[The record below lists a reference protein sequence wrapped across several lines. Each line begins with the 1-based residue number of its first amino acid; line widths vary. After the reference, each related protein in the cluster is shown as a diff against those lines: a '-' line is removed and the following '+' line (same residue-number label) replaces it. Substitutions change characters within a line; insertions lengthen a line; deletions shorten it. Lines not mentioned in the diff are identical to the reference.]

1 MGVLPLEFPAGTT
14 RRTLGLTGDETFT
27 VRGLDRIAPLSSVDC
42 VIARA
47 DGSTITVVMRARI
60 DTAVEADWYRH
71 GGVLNFVL
79 LELLAAT

>member
-1 MGVLPLEFPAGTT
+1 VSSTAPA
-14 RRTLGLTGDETFT
+14 ES
-27 VRGLDRIAPLSSVDC
+27 A
-42 VIARA
+42 
-47 DGSTITVVMRARI
+47 VVMRARI